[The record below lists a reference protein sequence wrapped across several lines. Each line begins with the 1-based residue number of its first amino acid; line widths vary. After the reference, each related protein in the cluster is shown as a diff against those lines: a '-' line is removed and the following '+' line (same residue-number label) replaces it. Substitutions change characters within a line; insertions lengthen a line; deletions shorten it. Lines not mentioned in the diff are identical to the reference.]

1 MDNRPRKKE
10 KAKKRPAKKG
20 VQAIHCAGTVVHY
33 GTSKI
38 FIIIVIKASIL
49 SSKDFEKNLTLPIY
63 LCRVWFISDR
73 NRPERRFHFAA
84 FLRRGGY
91 ERVPVRVNA

>member
-49 SSKDFEKNLTLPIY
+49 SSKDLEKI
-63 LCRVWFISDR
+63 
-73 NRPERRFHFAA
+73 
-84 FLRRGGY
+84 
-91 ERVPVRVNA
+91 